1 MTNKENNIMEVT
13 DKIIEAM
20 KKSAQPMSAGQIAEA
35 TGIDRKE
42 IDKAMKILKKEEKI
56 VSPKRCYWEPK

>member
-1 MTNKENNIMEVT
+1 METV
-13 DKIIEAM
+13 DAIIEAM
-20 KKSAQPMSAGQIAEA
+20 KNVSKPMSAGQIADA

-42 IDKAMKILKKEEKI
+42 IDKGMKALKKDEKI